1 MGWSEQSL
9 WLTNEIILSVPGDSQ
24 LNSKSLSPEL
34 GNNIPI
40 KRSLMYKLN
49 ADVPINQ
56 TTDILLTTNLYLNP
70 LEATFF

>member
-24 LNSKSLSPEL
+24 LNSKSLSQEL
-34 GNNIPI
+34 GNSIPI
-40 KRSLMYKLN
+40 KCSLMYKLN

>member
-1 MGWSEQSL
+1 MGWSEQSF

-24 LNSKSLSPEL
+24 LNAKSLSQEL
-34 GNNIPI
+34 GNKIPI
-40 KRSLMYKLN
+40 KCSLMYKLN